1 MEWIIQIPILFFSI
15 VLHEFSHGWVA
26 YKNGDDTAY
35 YSGRLTF
42 NPIPHIDFV
51 GTIVF
56 PVICI
61 FSGIPVFGWA
71 KPVPVNPYR
80 LRNYR
85 KDMTKVAAAGPASNI
100 LLAVVAAA
108 CFRIVVTMPWLG
120 AGILTTLL
128 MGFRFAVMINLI
140 LAFFNLIPLFPLD
153 GSRILSGLL
162 PSEWLAVYER
172 HIPYGGFILLFLMM
186 TGVLW
191 SLIIPPLQVTL
202 FIFGKLGLAIW

>member
-1 MEWIIQIPILFFSI
+1 MEWILQIPILFFSVI
-15 VLHEFSHGWVA
+15 FHEFAHGWVA

-35 YSGRLTF
+35 LSGRLTF

-56 PVICI
+56 PAVCI
-61 FSGIPVFGWA
+61 FSGASFIFGWA
-71 KPVPVNPYR
+71 KPVPVNPYK

-85 KDMTKVAAAGPASNI
+85 KDMVKVAAAGPASNL

-108 CFRIVVTMPWLG
+108 CLHIVLAMPGLG
-120 AGILTTLL
+120 ADTLKTIE
-128 MGFRFAVMINLI
+128 MGFGFAIMINLF

-162 PSEWLAVYER
+162 PSNLLAVYEK
-172 HIPYGGFILLFLMM
+172 HIPYGSFILIFLMM
-186 TGVLW
+186 TGMLW
-191 SLIIPPLQVTL
+191 RLVIPPVRITL
-202 FIFGKLGLAIW
+202 LIFSKLGLL